1 MKLREIAEFENES
14 KELKFK
20 ERQCNN
26 CLLQKKKK
34 KKKKKN
40 LPHKL
45 ESAIHVTG
53 KKKERLQKVAEH
65 KASKHLLESPE
76 LREERLQKILNSN
89 VCY

>member
-34 KKKKKN
+34 KKKKK
-40 LPHKL
+40 KL
-45 ESAIHVTG
+45 ATQVGIRNTRNW
-53 KKKERLQKVAEH
+53 K
-65 KASKHLLESPE
+65 
-76 LREERLQKILNSN
+76 EEREATES
-89 VCY
+89 C